1 KEGETETYNNAY
13 IYQDGK
19 MYKARATKIPF
30 LRNIMREGDDVS
42 LELESELGTTRI
54 EGATTLCTFHMGNP
68 GVNGFNNQQSGVRY
82 SWDGNVAFG
91 MIERSSP
98 GELCRIVP

>member
-1 KEGETETYNNAY
+1 
-13 IYQDGK
+13 
-19 MYKARATKIPF
+19 MVPARATKIPF
-30 LRNIMREGDDVS
+30 LSKIMPRGDDVS

-54 EGATTLCTFHMGNP
+54 GGVTELCTFHLGNP

-82 SWDGNVAFG
+82 TLDGMSAYG

-98 GELCRIVP
+98 ADQCIVIG